1 MSPGWFP
8 RREWNENI
16 IFMTHTIP
24 FIDFGGEGPILHF
37 AHPNAYPPAGF
48 RQFLQPLTEHFHV
61 YAVAHRPLW
70 PGSQPEEMTD
80 WTVIADD
87 LIRFFDQQGWQ
98 QVIGVG
104 HSLGGVATLYA
115 AVSRPDL
122 FSKLILIEPVFLPPE
137 VLQMSAENP
146 DAGAFNPMVAGALKR
161 RNRWDS
167 REYAFERFRRKSV
180 FNRFSDDALW
190 DYVNSAS
197 RQTLDGA
204 FELVFPREWEARFY
218 SMPPQGVWDALAK
231 VTQPTLAIRAE
242 DSDTI
247 FLQAWQLWQETQPN
261 ATFIEV
267 PDCGH
272 MLTLERPSHIA
283 KIVQNYLNNTL

>member
-1 MSPGWFP
+1 
-8 RREWNENI
+8 
-16 IFMTHTIP
+16 MTDPIP
-24 FIDFGGEGPILHF
+24 HIDFGGNGRILHF

-48 RQFLQPLTEHFHV
+48 GQFLRPLSEQFHV
-61 YAVAHRPLW
+61 YAIEHRPLW

-87 LIRFFDQQGWQ
+87 LIRFFDQMGWQ

-122 FSKLILIEPVFLPPE
+122 FSHIILIEPVFLPPE
-137 VLQMSAENP
+137 ILQMTAQNP

-161 RNRWDS
+161 RNRWKS
-167 REYAFERFRRKSV
+167 REAAFVRYRRKSV
-180 FNRFSDDALW
+180 FARFSDDALW
-190 DYVNSAS
+190 DYVNSAT
-197 RQTLDGA
+197 REREDGTVD
-204 FELVFPREWEARFY
+204 LIFPREWEARFY
-218 SMPPQGVWDALAK
+218 AMPPQGVWEALPQ

-242 DSDTI
+242 ASDTV
-247 FLQAWQLWQETQPN
+247 FPQAWQLWQELQPD
-261 ATFIEV
+261 ATFIEM

-272 MLTLERPSHIA
+272 MLTLERPSQVA
-283 KIVQNYLNNTL
+283 QIVLDYLDKRL

>member
-1 MSPGWFP
+1 MS
-8 RREWNENI
+8 NS
-16 IFMTHTIP
+16 IP

-48 RQFLQPLTEHFHV
+48 RQFLEPLTQTHHV
-61 YAVAHRPLW
+61 VAIEHRPLW

-80 WTVIADD
+80 WTIIADD
-87 LIRFFDQQGWQ
+87 MIRLFDQQGWQ

-104 HSLGGVATLYA
+104 HSLGAVATLYA

-122 FSKLILIEPVFLPPE
+122 FAKLVLIEPVFLPPD
-137 VLQMSAENP
+137 VLQMIATNSETN
-146 DAGAFNPMVAGALKR
+146 AFNPMVVGALKR
-161 RNRWDS
+161 RNRWES
-167 REYAFERFRRKSV
+167 REAAFTRFRRKSV
-180 FNRFSDDALW
+180 FARFSDEALW
-190 DYVNSAS
+190 DYVNSAT
-197 RQTLDGA
+197 RKGEDGE
-204 FELVFPREWEARFY
+204 FELTFPREWEARFY
-218 SMPPQGVWDALAK
+218 GMPPQKVWDALPQ

-242 DSDTI
+242 DSET
-247 FLQAWQLWQETQPN
+247 LWPKAWQLWQALQPD

-283 KIVQNYLNNTL
+283 TIVQEYLS